1 MFAIYRKASMSIEH
15 AECLQCEPTGLIVN
29 TNSGFYSDFAM
40 LNSCPWGSR
49 VLSSVPKERPVLL
62 WKKISQCLDL
72 DQPVTSYKLQEHLE
86 SWADFSVG

>member
-1 MFAIYRKASMSIEH
+1 MSIEH
-15 AECLQCEPTGLIVN
+15 AECLQCEPTELIVN
-29 TNSGFYSDFAM
+29 TNSRFNSDFTM

-72 DQPVTSYKLQEHLE
+72 DQPVTNYKPLEQLE